1 MKLAVALALAAAA
14 LTAGSAAADTN
25 ECRGLNPC
33 VAVAGPWVVVPAG
46 SAVPR
51 AKAQFQLACP
61 RGWGVGGTDAELSDG
76 AIDLSFL
83 GASGAPVSPGVTT
96 SRTIVFVASY
106 AGTAK
111 GAPTFRPHIGCV
123 PMTGGGRRTPTGVV
137 PPGAA
142 DRPSRRHQPRCRDEA
157 DRRLLPRRRAAR
169 RLVRDARLRDA
180 RAAGGPAR
188 REPDC
193 HSARERCVGRRGRP
207 REPRPGDRPG
217 RGSLRGW
224 PMSFG
229 HPLLLLTLL
238 ALPLLAAAY
247 LWLQRRP
254 PRYAMAYTNVDLL
267 VAVSRGQTW
276 RRYVPPALRAARRS
290 RRCAWR
296 WPARSARRSW
306 RRRTRRSSSSSTCPG
321 R

>member
-14 LTAGSAAADTN
+14 LSAGPAAADTN

-51 AKAQFQLACP
+51 GKAQFQLTCP

-106 AGTAK
+106 TGTAK

-137 PPGAA
+137 PPG
-142 DRPSRRHQPRCRDEA
+142 RPTTRRVVTSRVAGTKRVVASCRAGE
-157 DRRLLPRRRAAR
+157 
-169 RLVRDARLRDA
+169 RLVDWYATRAFATPAPPASALVASLTVTA
-180 RAAGGPAR
+180 RASGA
-188 REPDC
+188 
-193 HSARERCVGRRGRP
+193 SA
-207 REPRPGDRPG
+207 
-217 RGSLRGW
+217 
-224 PMSFG
+224 
-229 HPLLLLTLL
+229 
-238 ALPLLAAAY
+238 
-247 LWLQRRP
+247 
-254 PRYAMAYTNVDLL
+254 
-267 VAVSRGQTW
+267 VAVAHASRGQGI
-276 RRYVPPALRAARRS
+276 VQVAAV
-290 RRCAWR
+290 CAG
-296 WPARSARRSW
+296 
-306 RRRTRRSSSSSTCPG
+306 G